1 MPRLMSENLQEAPD
15 GTRFRLDGPEG
26 APVVALVHGLGLTHA
41 VWAWMRPDLARRW
54 RVISYDLLGHG
65 RTPPPHEPPT
75 LAMLA
80 RQLAG
85 LLDHCGVDRAAVVG
99 FSLGGMV
106 ARRFAQDFPARAA
119 GIAILH
125 SPHLRTPSAQA
136 AVEARVD
143 QARRS
148 GPGATVEAAL
158 DRWFTPAFRAA
169 RPDLMAKVRGWVLG
183 NDPDVY
189 PRFYNV
195 LAMGTAEIVA
205 PDPPLRLPALVLTAD
220 EDFGQDPAT
229 SHAIASEI
237 KGSEVVIL
245 NGLRHMALV
254 EAPERVNGPVV
265 RFLARAFGEVGE
277 P

>member
-1 MPRLMSENLQEAPD
+1 MSEQLQEAPD

-41 VWAWMRPDLARRW
+41 VWKWMRPDLARRW
-54 RVISYDLLGHG
+54 RVLSYDLLGHG
-65 RTPPPHEPPT
+65 ETPPPAAPPT
-75 LAMLA
+75 LAMLS

-85 LLDHCGVDRAAVVG
+85 LLDHCGADRAAVVG
-99 FSLGGMV
+99 FSLGGMI
-106 ARRFAQDFPARAA
+106 ARRFAQDFPGRAV
-119 GIAILH
+119 GLAILH
-125 SPHLRTPSAQA
+125 SPHLRSPSAQA

-143 QARRS
+143 QVMRS

-169 RPDLMAKVRGWVLG
+169 RPELMAEVRGWVLG
-183 NDPDVY
+183 NDPAVY
-189 PRFYNV
+189 PHFYRV
-195 LAMGTAEIVA
+195 LAMGTTEIVA

-229 SHAIASEI
+229 SHAIAAEI
-237 KGSEVVIL
+237 EGSEVVIL

-254 EAPERVNGPVV
+254 EAPERVNAPVV
-265 RFLARAFGEVGE
+265 GFLSRTFAGAGN